1 MYVGLKMITDL
12 VSVTKDTLIVDAN
25 RLMEQHK
32 LWMLPVVE
40 DQKLMGYI
48 HKEDVHTALP
58 SPATMLSKHELPD
71 AMSNIFVADFIRK
84 ELITV
89 TPEMEIESA
98 AEIMAK
104 HDLPGLGVIN
114 ASGMLIG
121 YINRSVML
129 DVLVEE
135 LGLHRGGARFA
146 IEFRDRPGVMA
157 EVANMISDMGINFVS
172 AASFLHGD
180 DYILVFRIQT
190 DDLTPVIEELK
201 KRDYTIVGPEYFA
214 DQWS

>member
-1 MYVGLKMITDL
+1 MYVGLKMIRDL
-12 VSVTKDTLIVDAN
+12 VSVMKDTLITEAN
-25 RLMEQHK
+25 RLMEEHK

-40 DQKLMGYI
+40 DDKLIGYI

-58 SPATMLSKHELPD
+58 SPATMLSKHELPE
-71 AMSNIFVADFIRK
+71 AMSNIFVSDFLRK
-84 ELITV
+84 DLLTV

-104 HDLPGLGVIN
+104 HDLPGLAVVN
-114 ASGMLIG
+114 AEGNLVG

-146 IEFRDRPGVMA
+146 IEFKDRPGVMA
-157 EVANMISDMGINFVS
+157 EVSNMIAEMGLNFVS
-172 AASFLHGD
+172 AASFLHD
-180 DYILVFRIQT
+180 DKYILVFRIQT
-190 DDLTPVIEELK
+190 DDLNPVFEELK
-201 KRDYTIVGPEYFA
+201 KREYTIVGPEQFA
-214 DQWS
+214 SEWS

>member
-1 MYVGLKMITDL
+1 MYVGLKMIRDL
-12 VSVTKDTLIVDAN
+12 VSVMKDTLITEAN
-25 RLMEQHK
+25 RLMEEHK

-40 DQKLMGYI
+40 DDKLIGYI

-71 AMSNIFVADFIRK
+71 AMSNIFVSDFLRD
-84 ELITV
+84 ELLTV

-98 AEIMAK
+98 AEIMAR
-104 HDLPGLGVIN
+104 HDLPGLAVVN
-114 ASGMLIG
+114 AAGHLVG

-146 IEFRDRPGVMA
+146 IEFKDRPGVMA
-157 EVANMISDMGINFVS
+157 EVSNMIAEMGINFVS
-172 AASFLHGD
+172 AASFIHD
-180 DYILVFRIQT
+180 DKYILVFRIQT
-190 DDLTPVIEELK
+190 DDLNPVFEELK
-201 KRDYTIVGPEYFA
+201 KREYTIVGPEQFA
-214 DQWS
+214 AEWS